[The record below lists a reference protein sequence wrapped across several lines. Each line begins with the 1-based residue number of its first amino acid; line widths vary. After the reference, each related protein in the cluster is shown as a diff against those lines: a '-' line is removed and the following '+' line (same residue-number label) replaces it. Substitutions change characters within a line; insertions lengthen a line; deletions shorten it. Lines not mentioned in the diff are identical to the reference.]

1 MWLLLLFLPL
11 VTLMTAKSRS
21 GMTNSGNFF
30 LARSE
35 KFWVHIVVKNF
46 DFEDDLQGI
55 YQDTESGPHSASIAD
70 DFKPPPPPSAAA
82 SIGLLDV
89 DLLGGDC
96 QINWMLKNM
105 SRWVWTENTCLW
117 NSLSL
122 SFSFLLYRTV
132 WCTNFII
139 FYFFNCKLRH

>member
-55 YQDTESGPHSASIAD
+55 YQDTESGPHSASI
-70 DFKPPPPPSAAA
+70 
-82 SIGLLDV
+82 
-89 DLLGGDC
+89 GG
-96 QINWMLKNM
+96 NR
-105 SRWVWTENTCLW
+105 SRWFYTSPTTFSCSFNRPAWCWPPWGRLSNQLNAKKYVALSLNWKHL
-117 NSLSL
+117 SLKLSL
-122 SFSFLLYRTV
+122 SIFLFLALSDRLMHKLH
-132 WCTNFII
+132 NIL
-139 FYFFNCKLRH
+139 FF